1 MSRSTDTRAGRR
13 IRSRSIES
21 KTWRMPFATVATGR
35 RLFYERGGAP
45 SESSPSLLFI
55 DGTGS
60 DLRDG
65 SGQRRIAALEKMGF
79 DVIVFDHRGL
89 GRSADPADTRADRW
103 TMADFADDAAGLIN
117 VLLPDGRS
125 CHVVGWSFGGMVAQ
139 ELAVRHP
146 SLVQRLV
153 LACTS
158 AGGKAG
164 ASFPLHELEDLPE
177 TERAARMIGLLD
189 TRDEPTDAAIAR
201 ALEFAAA
208 ARAREAA
215 TPGAA
220 VGKELQLAARA
231 AHDTTGGL
239 PGLTCRALVVSGE
252 NDGIAPAEPVG
263 RALAALVAGSRF
275 QTFAGGHLLLKFGD
289 VEQQAWE
296 AIANFLLH
304 EPGDEDALCGCFF

>member
-153 LACTS
+153 S
-158 AGGKAG
+158 
-164 ASFPLHELEDLPE
+164 
-177 TERAARMIGLLD
+177 R
-189 TRDEPTDAAIAR
+189 
-201 ALEFAAA
+201 
-208 ARAREAA
+208 ARARAGRLGPA
-215 TPGAA
+215 FRCTS
-220 VGKELQLAARA
+220 LRI
-231 AHDTTGGL
+231 
-239 PGLTCRALVVSGE
+239 CRRK
-252 NDGIAPAEPVG
+252 NAPRG
-263 RALAALVAGSRF
+263 
-275 QTFAGGHLLLKFGD
+275 
-289 VEQQAWE
+289 
-296 AIANFLLH
+296 
-304 EPGDEDALCGCFF
+304 